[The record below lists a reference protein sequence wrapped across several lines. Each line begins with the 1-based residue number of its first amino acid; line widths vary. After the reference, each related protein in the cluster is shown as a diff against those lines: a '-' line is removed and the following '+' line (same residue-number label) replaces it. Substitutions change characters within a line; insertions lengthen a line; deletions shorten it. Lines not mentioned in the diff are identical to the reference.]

1 MAEITT
7 NATVNGEKVSHT
19 VNYNIGDTIQS
30 AIDEFGEDVVHS
42 LYVRGGTLAIQAK
55 VGQMLRAEVAP
66 DAIDDTMAGWRLDQR
81 GVRTKKSKEQKATEL
96 LASMDKDALAA
107 MLDSMGIKV
116 K

>member
-1 MAEITT
+1 MSEITT

-19 VNYNIGDTIQS
+19 VNYDIGDTLQN
-30 AIDEFGEDVVHS
+30 AIDNFGEDNVLG
-42 LYVRGGTLAIQAK
+42 LYVRGATLAIQAK
-55 VGQMLRAEVAP
+55 VGQMLRAETSP

-96 LASMDKDALAA
+96 LAGMDKDALAA
-107 MLDSMGIKV
+107 MLDSLGIKV